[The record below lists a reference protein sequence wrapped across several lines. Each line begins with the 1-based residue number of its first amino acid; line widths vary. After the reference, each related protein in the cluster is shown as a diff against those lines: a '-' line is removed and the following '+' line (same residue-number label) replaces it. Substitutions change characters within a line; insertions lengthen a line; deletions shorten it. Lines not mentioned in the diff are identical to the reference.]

1 MNCTLLANI
10 YSFVIQNL
18 AQHVHRTSWHYG
30 NDLQN
35 EIYGRGEKQKA
46 VWSCFNYG
54 NYFKLHQDFRYINY
68 IVFRL
73 LATILTIFRQKES

>member
-46 VWSCFNYG
+46 VWSVVIGFWG
-54 NYFKLHQDFRYINY
+54 GQEKR
-68 IVFRL
+68 
-73 LATILTIFRQKES
+73 ESVVCCRFPW